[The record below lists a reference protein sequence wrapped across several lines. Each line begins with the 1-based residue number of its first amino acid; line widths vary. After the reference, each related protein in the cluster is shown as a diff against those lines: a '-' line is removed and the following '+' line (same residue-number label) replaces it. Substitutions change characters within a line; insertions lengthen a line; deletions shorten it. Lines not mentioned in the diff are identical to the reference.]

1 MRQGVRLGIDVGTV
15 RVGVAKCDPMGLLAS
30 PLATLSRESAL
41 EELRTLVSEVEPIEI
56 VVGLPL
62 ALSGRETASTEDAQT
77 FAAQLAA
84 TMGVPVRL
92 VDERLSTVSAS
103 SLMRQGGKSAKK
115 QRSSIDQAAAV
126 IILQHLLDAER
137 AQGSAPGTEISAVGS
152 DSD

>member
-15 RVGVAKCDPMGLLAS
+15 RVGVAKCDPTGFLAS
-30 PLATLSRESAL
+30 PLATLSRDSAL
-41 EELRTLVSEVEPIEI
+41 EDLRALVSELQPIEI
-56 VVGLPL
+56 VIGLPL

-77 FAAQLAA
+77 FAAHLAQA
-84 TMGVPVRL
+84 VAVPVRL
-92 VDERLSTVSAS
+92 IDERLSTVSAS
-103 SLMRQGGKSAKK
+103 SLMQQGGKSAKK

-137 AQGSAPGTEISAVGS
+137 AQGSAPGTVVSAVGS

>member
-41 EELRTLVSEVEPIEI
+41 EELRTLVSELEPIEI

>member
-1 MRQGVRLGIDVGTV
+1 
-15 RVGVAKCDPMGLLAS
+15 MGLLAS

-41 EELRTLVSEVEPIEI
+41 EELRTLVSELEPIEI

>member
-41 EELRTLVSEVEPIEI
+41 EELRTLISELEPIEI

>member
-41 EELRTLVSEVEPIEI
+41 EELRTLVSELEPIEI

-137 AQGSAPGTEISAVGS
+137 TQGSAPGTEISAVGS

>member
-41 EELRTLVSEVEPIEI
+41 EELRTLISELEPIEI

-77 FAAQLAA
+77 FAAQLAE
-84 TMGVPVRL
+84 TLGVPVRL